1 MGRPMDEKLLKWKDE
16 LEREKRQIENQLLIA
31 QSEIETLRAKQEAD
45 MDPEDTL
52 RKEQRF
58 LNYKEA
64 KQARLLNIDVL
75 LDEIDVNRELRS

>member
-1 MGRPMDEKLLKWKDE
+1 MGRPMDERLLKWKDD
-16 LEREKRQIENQLLIA
+16 LEREKKLIENQLRVA
-31 QSEIETLRAKQEAD
+31 QVEIDTLRAKQVAD
-45 MDPEDTL
+45 LDPEDTL

-64 KQARLLNIDVL
+64 KHARLLNIDVL